1 MRGWSAFVKPLGQ
14 SAVGGMRPLMWSLL
28 GAVTLVLLIACG
40 NAANLLLARAASRTH
55 ELGVRATLG
64 ANRARVMRQ
73 MMTESL
79 LIGLGGGMLG
89 VLLAFGLV
97 KGLVRLNPGN
107 IPRLEDSS
115 IDLRV
120 LLFTV
125 LVAVLT
131 SVLFG
136 ILPALSVSRVNLVE
150 FLKSG
155 ANRGAVG
162 ARGRVQ
168 SALIVAE
175 VALVVMMLAGAGLL
189 LHSYVN
195 VERVPTGFSPST
207 ISMSVHLYAQYAQRD
222 QRQAF
227 SRRLLEKMGA
237 VPGVESAGMIS
248 NLPLDKSES
257 GSMLWIEGNAD
268 RDQKLVGWRTVTEG
282 YFPTMGIRLIEGRLF
297 ADGDRDGRA
306 PVVVVNEAF
315 VKAYLTGR
323 DPVGRR
329 VRTSDTSTPWRTV
342 VGVVGNVRDSSL
354 EAEAV
359 PEVYLPLWQADGF
372 GGSVV
377 MRTRLPLADVA
388 TAGRTILRGI
398 DPNLAL
404 TDVRSMGEMVSDATA
419 LRRFQTMLLTGF
431 AVAALV
437 LSLVGFYGLLSYGVK
452 RRTAEIGLRIALGS
466 SRARVLGMVVRQG
479 LSLVLMGL
487 GIGLVG
493 ALVLTRVLAGSLY
506 GVKPVDPVTFVGV
519 PALLLVVTVI
529 ASLIPGWRALGI
541 EPVTALRSE

>member
-1 MRGWSAFVKPLGQ
+1 
-14 SAVGGMRPLMWSLL
+14 MRPLMWSLQ
-28 GAVTLVLLIACG
+28 GAVAVVLLIACG

-73 MMTESL
+73 MLTESL
-79 LIGLGGGMLG
+79 LLGLGGGVLG
-89 VLLAFGLV
+89 VGLAFGLV

-155 ANRGAVG
+155 GNRGAMG
-162 ARGRVQ
+162 ARARVQ
-168 SALIVAE
+168 STLIVAE
-175 VALVVMMLAGAGLL
+175 VALVVMLLAGAGLL

-195 VERVPTGFSPST
+195 VERVPTGFSPSAV
-207 ISMSVHLYAQYAQRD
+207 SMSVHLYAQYPQRD

-227 SRRLLEKMGA
+227 CRRLLEKMRA

-248 NLPLDKSES
+248 NLPLDNSQS
-257 GSMLWIEGNAD
+257 GSMLWIEGNPD
-268 RDQKLVGWRTVTEG
+268 RDQKLVAWRTVTEG
-282 YFPTMGIRLIEGRLF
+282 YFATMGIRLIEGRVF
-297 ADGDRDGRA
+297 TDGDRDGRA
-306 PVVVVNEAF
+306 PVVMVNEAF
-315 VKAYLTGR
+315 VKAYLAGR

-329 VRTSDTSTPWRTV
+329 VRTSDTSTPWRNV

-377 MRTRLPLADVA
+377 MRTRLPLADVV
-388 TAGRTILRGI
+388 TAARTILRGI

-452 RRTAEIGLRIALGS
+452 RRTAEIGVRMALGALPGDVLRMVIAEAGKLALAGIVAGIAAAIAL
-466 SRARVLGMVVRQG
+466 SRLIQAQLFGVQAADPRIL
-479 LSLVLMGL
+479 
-487 GIGLVG
+487 IG
-493 ALVLTRVLAGSLY
+493 AA
-506 GVKPVDPVTFVGV
+506 
-519 PALLLVVTVI
+519 ALLAAVAMGAAFLPGRR
-529 ASLIPGWRALGI
+529 ASRISPVQALKY
-541 EPVTALRSE
+541 E

>member
-1 MRGWSAFVKPLGQ
+1 M
-14 SAVGGMRPLMWSLL
+14 
-28 GAVTLVLLIACG
+28 
-40 NAANLLLARAASRTH
+40 H

-73 MMTESL
+73 MLTESL
-79 LIGLGGGMLG
+79 LLGVGGGALG
-89 VLLAFGLV
+89 VGLAFGLV

-155 ANRGAVG
+155 GNRGAVG
-162 ARGRVQ
+162 ARGRAQ
-168 SALIVAE
+168 STLIVAE
-175 VALVVMMLAGAGLL
+175 VALVVMLLAGAGLL

-195 VERVPTGFSPST
+195 VERVPTGFSQST

-227 SRRLLEKMGA
+227 CRRLLEKMGA
-237 VPGVESAGMIS
+237 VPGVESVGMIS
-248 NLPLDKSES
+248 NLPLDNSQS

-282 YFPTMGIRLIEGRLF
+282 YLPTMGIRLVEGRF
-297 ADGDRDGRA
+297 FGDGDRDGRA

-315 VKAYLTGR
+315 VKAYLADR

-342 VGVVGNVRDSSL
+342 VGVVGNVRDENL
-354 EAEAV
+354 ETEAV

-377 MRTRLPLADVA
+377 MRTRLAVADVA
-388 TAGRTILRGI
+388 TAARTILRGI

-466 SRARVLGMVVRQG
+466 PRARVLGMVVRQG

-493 ALVLTRVLAGSLY
+493 SLVLTRVLAGSLY
-506 GVKPVDPVTFVGV
+506 GVRPVDPVTFVAV
-519 PALLLVVTVI
+519 PVLLLLVTVM

-541 EPVTALRSE
+541 EPMAALRRE